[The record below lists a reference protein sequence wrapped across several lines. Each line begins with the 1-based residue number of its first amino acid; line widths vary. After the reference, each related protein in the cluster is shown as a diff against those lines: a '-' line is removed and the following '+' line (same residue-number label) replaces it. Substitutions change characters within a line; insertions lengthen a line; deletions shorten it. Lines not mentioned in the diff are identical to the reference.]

1 MGEITI
7 TMTMT
12 MKQKWL
18 EVCASY
24 RIDPNNIQYKVMF
37 YMGAL
42 AFGSAR
48 DESNGCSLLNEIK
61 GELDKCKEH
70 SRQSKTVR

>member
-1 MGEITI
+1 
-7 TMTMT
+7 MT

-18 EVCASY
+18 QLCASY
-24 RIDPNNIQYKVMF
+24 GINPDNVQYKVMF

-42 AFGSAR
+42 AFGAAR
-48 DESNGCSLLNEIK
+48 TESNGVILLDEIK

>member
-1 MGEITI
+1 
-7 TMTMT
+7 MT

-18 EVCASY
+18 EVCASFGT
-24 RIDPNNIQYKVMF
+24 DPNNAQYKVMF

-42 AFGSAR
+42 AFGATS
-48 DESNGCSLLNEIK
+48 DGSNGCSLLNEIK

>member
-1 MGEITI
+1 
-7 TMTMT
+7 MTL
-12 MKQKWL
+12 KQKWMQ
-18 EVCASY
+18 VCASY
-24 RIDPNNIQYKVMF
+24 GIDPTNPQYKVMF

-42 AFGSAR
+42 AFGAAS
-48 DESNGCSLLNEIK
+48 DGSNGCSLLNEIK